1 MYGRVPRD
9 QAPLAVPVPVACPS
23 ALPEESV
30 VGARRAALICSFSR
44 INTPIPLGQAG
55 HALPHVMA
63 LRTNGTSSASVG
75 DDRLGAHLATR
86 HLLDLGHRRIGL
98 VRGPS
103 YASTSRD
110 REVGYRDALAEA
122 GVPVDDTLLAGDS
135 FSMQAGELAGRTL
148 LDRTDR
154 PTAIFAINDN
164 TAIGVMAAAHA
175 LGLRPRRP
183 VRRRLQRHPRRQ
195 PAPGAAHH
203 RPRTLPANRR
213 ERPRTSARSR
223 QRQPAPHRRCRANTH
238 PTQVNCRLHALNSC
252 GSTRWRLFG
261 MARIDTSRSPRMRQ
275 STEAPPRRL
284 KRRLQTWTS
293 DCHRRCPL
301 PGADVHAYA

>member
-1 MYGRVPRD
+1 
-9 QAPLAVPVPVACPS
+9 
-23 ALPEESV
+23 
-30 VGARRAALICSFSR
+30 
-44 INTPIPLGQAG
+44 
-55 HALPHVMA
+55 MA

-98 VRGPS
+98 VRGPN

-175 LGLRPRRP
+175 LGLRVPDDLSLVGYNDIPVVSRLPVPLTTVRVPFAQIAANALELLREAGNDNPPRTVVAAPTLIPRR
-183 VRRRLQRHPRRQ
+183 
-195 PAPGAAHH
+195 
-203 RPRTLPANRR
+203 
-213 ERPRTSARSR
+213 
-223 QRQPAPHRRCRANTH
+223 
-238 PTQVNCRLHALNSC
+238 
-252 GSTRWRLFG
+252 STI
-261 MARIDTSRSPRMRQ
+261 A
-275 STEAPPRRL
+275 
-284 KRRLQTWTS
+284 
-293 DCHRRCPL
+293 
-301 PGADVHAYA
+301 